1 MLRGNLFQEIALGC
15 RTEPDENDLESRVK
29 SVVEFFL
36 RGANDFVKLVETHEI
51 EESVQLRQPEIDAR
65 EQFTHADIPL
75 PAILPVQKRST
86 RHLMPIERNVIRV
99 LGHELKTARQEA

>member
-15 RTEPDENDLESRVK
+15 RTEPDEKDLDLRIK
-29 SVVEFFL
+29 SAVEFFL

-51 EESVQLRQPEIDAR
+51 EESVQPRQPEIGAR
-65 EQFTHADIPL
+65 EQFSPADIRL
-75 PAILPVQKRST
+75 PVILPVQQRST
-86 RHLMPIERNVIRV
+86 RRLMPVERNAIRV